1 MAFELLSSLV
11 AHIGLAP
18 MGKEGMSVPSM
29 AMSWLA
35 CLAHIMALASPVDE
49 LYSPG
54 IQLVKIIRGI
64 CHLIRCIP
72 WNRMTYGMSKQ
83 PGTPNGQPW
92 PYERHT
98 DH

>member
-18 MGKEGMSVPSM
+18 MGKGCQCPVCPGQP
-29 AMSWLA
+29 AWPQ
-35 CLAHIMALASPVDE
+35 IMALASPVDE

-64 CHLIRCIP
+64 CHLIRCIT
-72 WNRMTYGMSKQ
+72 WSRMTYSMNNQ

-92 PYERHT
+92 P
-98 DH
+98 